1 LTRET
6 EKSEKK
12 HQLQI
17 GFSRRFF
24 SFLSFSENK
33 KGRDDITLQLC
44 KSFRHAMLF
53 DSSSGRRGA
62 INAPQTGRE
71 SKAIRFWRLFFCV
84 YYVKLDGI
92 GYFCFFV

>member
-53 DSSSGRRGA
+53 GSSTVGAPSTRPKRAESRRQFDFGA
-62 INAPQTGRE
+62 
-71 SKAIRFWRLFFCV
+71 F
-84 YYVKLDGI
+84 
-92 GYFCFFV
+92 FFVSITSS